1 MLDPEVLKTVRRI
14 EISLRTTINSVMAG
28 AYHSSFK
35 GNGMEFSE
43 VREYVPGDDIRTIDW
58 NVTARTGHPYVKK
71 FVEERELTVMLVVDA
86 SSSSDFGSG
95 REMKGQVMATI
106 SALLAFAAI
115 RNNDKVGL
123 LIFTEEVELYI
134 PPAKGKRHV
143 LRVIRELLVFKPK
156 GKRTHMQ
163 GALQYL
169 GGILRRR
176 AIVVVLSDF
185 QDTGFEMALK
195 MLRRRHE
202 VIAVGVADPRELEL
216 PDVGFV
222 ELEDPETG
230 ETLLVDTGDPEFR
243 EAFCKE
249 AKAEGRRLQTLF
261 QKIAVD
267 YVRIVIAP
275 QTKDTVAPLVE
286 YFRRRSKEVRR
297 VG

>member
-14 EISLRTTINSVMAG
+14 EISLRSTINSVMAG

-43 VREYVPGDDIRTIDW
+43 VREYVPGDDVRTIDW
-58 NVTARTGHPYVKK
+58 NVTARVGHPYVKK

-86 SSSSDFGSG
+86 SSSAEFGSG

-123 LIFTEEVELYI
+123 LIFTDEVELFI

-143 LRVIRELLVFKPK
+143 LRVIRELLVFEPK
-156 GKRTHMQ
+156 GKKTHMQ
-163 GALQYL
+163 GALDYL
-169 GGILRRR
+169 GGILRRK

-185 QDTGFEMALK
+185 QDKGFELAFK

-202 VIAVGVADPRELEL
+202 VIAVSVVDPRELEL

-230 ETLLVDTGDPEFR
+230 DTLLVDTGDPEFR
-243 EAFCKE
+243 DAFKRE
-249 AKAEGRRLQTLF
+249 AKIEGKRLQSMF
-261 QKIAVD
+261 QKMSID
-267 YVRIVIAP
+267 LVRIVIA
-275 QTKDTVAPLVE
+275 QDTKDTVAPLVE
-286 YFRRRSKEVRR
+286 YFRRRSREVRR
-297 VG
+297 AG

>member
-1 MLDPEVLKTVRRI
+1 MLDPEVLKIVRRI
-14 EISLRTTINSVMAG
+14 EISLRSTINSVMAG

-58 NVTARTGHPYVKK
+58 NVTARTGSPYVKK

-86 SSSSDFGSG
+86 SSSAEFGSNQA
-95 REMKGQVMATI
+95 MKGQVMATI

-123 LIFTEEVELYI
+123 LIFTDEVELFI

-143 LRVIRELLVFKPK
+143 LRVIRELLVFEPK
-156 GKRTHMQ
+156 GKKTHLQ
-163 GALQYL
+163 GALDYL

-185 QDTGFEMALK
+185 QDKGFELAFK

-202 VIAVGVADPRELEL
+202 VIAIGVADPRELEL

-243 EAFCKE
+243 EAFRQE
-249 AKAEGRRLQTLF
+249 ARLEGKRLQNVF
-261 QKIAVD
+261 QKISVD
-267 YVRIVIAP
+267 FVRIVVASD
-275 QTKDTVAPLVE
+275 TRDTVAPLVE